1 MRYLLD
7 TSALLAHYRQEV
19 GWEAVQALL
28 EDAAAEITLSSPS
41 IAEFS
46 RRMHELG
53 ADDNAIRDILDDYR
67 LLFDDVVAINGP
79 TATAAYQL
87 TRRVAS
93 RIPLI
98 DSLIAAA
105 AQLDNAVLVH
115 RDKHMAAIP
124 PEILKQQPLG

>member
-7 TSALLAHYRQEV
+7 TSALLVHYRQEV

-28 EDAAAEITLSSPS
+28 EDTAVEITLASPS

-46 RRMHELG
+46 RRMHDLG
-53 ADDNAIRDILDDYR
+53 ADDNAIRGILDEYR
-67 LLFDDVVAINGP
+67 LLFDDVVAIDGS
-79 TATAAYQL
+79 TAAAAYRL
-87 TRRVAS
+87 TQQVAG

-105 AQLDNAVLVH
+105 AQIDSAVLVH

-124 PEILKQQPLG
+124 LEVLRQQALG